1 MVEED
6 NSTNPIN
13 VVRLA
18 ELSRNLQGVQLL
30 IEKISFDLEELRT
43 EIGEIKIQN
52 QRNEKLLEKVQAFS
66 SEFNLLQQQT
76 RKDNLIQGEMKKA
89 WDEFIV
95 FKNQISS
102 DIQRVFQ
109 IIYEISDENE
119 RQYKLF
125 TDRYNYSIE
134 ENTSIKLI
142 SSSMAEKVEEITT
155 KLEIFS
161 NQLSKDQEFI
171 ELSEKRLEFLEK
183 EQEVISDNQKLIEI
197 TQYRIGE
204 INAQLKSALSA
215 EKNIIELLTNQKSM
229 QSMHEKRMIA
239 FEKTLDIFQT
249 MIQVV
254 EDEQRRLGRG
264 QIVNSAVLEKFDERL
279 DVLRNSMLDVLNN
292 QIIADSVNGRKRFEE
307 NERELRLAKEL
318 VTKLA
323 EQTEETIQETPI

>member
-204 INAQLKSALSA
+204 INAQLKSAQSA

>member
-155 KLEIFS
+155 KLEIFN

-183 EQEVISDNQKLIEI
+183 EQEVISDNQKLIEV

-204 INAQLKSALSA
+204 INTQLKSAQSA

>member
-183 EQEVISDNQKLIEI
+183 EQEVISDNQKLIEV

-204 INAQLKSALSA
+204 INTQLKSAQSA

>member
-89 WDEFIV
+89 WDEFTV

-109 IIYEISDENE
+109 IIY
-119 RQYKLF
+119 
-125 TDRYNYSIE
+125 
-134 ENTSIKLI
+134 
-142 SSSMAEKVEEITT
+142 
-155 KLEIFS
+155 
-161 NQLSKDQEFI
+161 
-171 ELSEKRLEFLEK
+171 
-183 EQEVISDNQKLIEI
+183 
-197 TQYRIGE
+197 
-204 INAQLKSALSA
+204 
-215 EKNIIELLTNQKSM
+215 
-229 QSMHEKRMIA
+229 
-239 FEKTLDIFQT
+239 
-249 MIQVV
+249 
-254 EDEQRRLGRG
+254 
-264 QIVNSAVLEKFDERL
+264 
-279 DVLRNSMLDVLNN
+279 
-292 QIIADSVNGRKRFEE
+292 
-307 NERELRLAKEL
+307 
-318 VTKLA
+318 
-323 EQTEETIQETPI
+323 

>member
-134 ENTSIKLI
+134 ENTP
-142 SSSMAEKVEEITT
+142 
-155 KLEIFS
+155 
-161 NQLSKDQEFI
+161 LS
-171 ELSEKRLEFLEK
+171 
-183 EQEVISDNQKLIEI
+183 
-197 TQYRIGE
+197 
-204 INAQLKSALSA
+204 
-215 EKNIIELLTNQKSM
+215 
-229 QSMHEKRMIA
+229 
-239 FEKTLDIFQT
+239 
-249 MIQVV
+249 
-254 EDEQRRLGRG
+254 
-264 QIVNSAVLEKFDERL
+264 
-279 DVLRNSMLDVLNN
+279 
-292 QIIADSVNGRKRFEE
+292 
-307 NERELRLAKEL
+307 
-318 VTKLA
+318 
-323 EQTEETIQETPI
+323 

>member
-155 KLEIFS
+155 KLEIFN

-183 EQEVISDNQKLIEI
+183 EQEVISDNQKLIEV

-204 INAQLKSALSA
+204 INTQLKSAQSA

-254 EDEQRRLGRG
+254 EDEQRRLGSG

>member
-89 WDEFIV
+89 WDEFTV

-155 KLEIFS
+155 KLEIFN

-183 EQEVISDNQKLIEI
+183 EQEVISDNQKLIEV

-204 INAQLKSALSA
+204 INTQLKSAQSA